1 MLLTVVVVVNC
12 DMQNSSGLNPL
23 MSHNICPSLLFLLSY
38 SIHLSNTYQM
48 ILIIILICCK
58 LFLFDMSFRPMKL
71 VVAPRQNWRDLND
84 ASITFRMQAWQ
95 SRHLFQT
102 DTRVLPSGLE
112 SNTKVQH
119 IFMTYGMWLSQLQ
132 RSLSMLAMKQVVKL
146 SKVG

>member
-1 MLLTVVVVVNC
+1 MPQSAVLIVLFY
-12 DMQNSSGLNPL
+12 
-23 MSHNICPSLLFLLSY
+23 SLV
-38 SIHLSNTYQM
+38 HTYQM

>member
-1 MLLTVVVVVNC
+1 
-12 DMQNSSGLNPL
+12 MQNLSGLNPL
-23 MSHNICPSLLFLLSY
+23 KSHNMCPSLLFLLFY

-48 ILIIILICCK
+48 ILKIILICCK

-71 VVAPRQNWRDLND
+71 VVAPKRNWRDLND

-119 IFMTYGMWLSQLQ
+119 IFTTYGMWLSKLQ